1 MTKLLKQLPNNYA
14 AETQFRIPCSKQSLP
29 HVVILA
35 RVFTFLSP
43 FLPVV
48 PLTVDYQKR
57 RDPDTFERKRSTE
70 RQILGFPYGSDIST
84 LRKPA
89 CTNIPVFLHCPRRGV
104 KPMFKQIVANL

>member
-1 MTKLLKQLPNNYA
+1 M
-14 AETQFRIPCSKQSLP
+14 
-29 HVVILA
+29 ILA

-70 RQILGFPYGSDIST
+70 RQIQGFPHGSDVSIYGDAS
-84 LRKPA
+84 KKSSDK
-89 CTNIPVFLHCPRRGV
+89 VFTRYLLSVMPL
-104 KPMFKQIVANL
+104 KLW